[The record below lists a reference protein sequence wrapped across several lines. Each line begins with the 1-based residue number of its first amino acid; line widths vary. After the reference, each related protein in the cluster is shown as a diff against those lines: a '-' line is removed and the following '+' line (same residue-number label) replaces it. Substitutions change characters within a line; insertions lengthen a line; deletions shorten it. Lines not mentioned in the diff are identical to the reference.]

1 MVVSLESAVSIS
13 DDVIFRELHGELVL
27 LNLASGVYFGLND
40 VGARMWQLLAEHHA
54 LRRVF
59 ELLQDEYDVAPATL
73 EQDLRAL
80 VGQLS
85 AQGLVR
91 VDPV

>member
-1 MVVSLESAVSIS
+1 MVSLDCAVSIS

-27 LNLASGVYFGLND
+27 LNLASGVYFGLNE
-40 VGARMWQLLAEHHA
+40 VGARMWQLMGENRS

-59 ELLQDEYDVAPATL
+59 ELLQDEYDVAPDAL
-73 EQDLRAL
+73 ESDLRGL
-80 VGQLS
+80 VEELS

-91 VDPV
+91 VEL